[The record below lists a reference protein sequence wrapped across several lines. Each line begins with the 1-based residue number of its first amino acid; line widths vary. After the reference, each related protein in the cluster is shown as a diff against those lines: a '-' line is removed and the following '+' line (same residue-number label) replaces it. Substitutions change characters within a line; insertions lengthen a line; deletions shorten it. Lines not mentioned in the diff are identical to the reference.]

1 MIYSSMNLLSSA
13 MATLLM
19 IYLLSVKE
27 LQLGSYAVTITVFE
41 SIELV
46 AFFLGSLFRST
57 FTASG
62 PLGPTCF

>member
-46 AFFLGSLFRST
+46 AFF
-57 FTASG
+57 
-62 PLGPTCF
+62 